1 MACKSDGQFE
11 FCNWKHENEY
21 CYFEWKFAS
30 KSVER
35 QQCST
40 SIRRRMRYIGDSMNN
55 VRECKIQL
63 DSVSL
68 KDQGKW
74 RCELQE
80 YCLGDCKG
88 PKDVKYIDLKVNEK
102 EEKFPSIG
110 KNSIQSIFIYKN
122 LFYCS
127 HNPSHW
133 SLYPDVLKIKT
144 LIVVKQN
151 FAKMPFVYY

>member
-1 MACKSDGQFE
+1 
-11 FCNWKHENEY
+11 
-21 CYFEWKFAS
+21 
-30 KSVER
+30 
-35 QQCST
+35 
-40 SIRRRMRYIGDSMNN
+40 MRYIGDSMNN

-110 KNSIQSIFIYKN
+110 KNSIQNMFIYKN
-122 LFYCS
+122 LF
-127 HNPSHW
+127 
-133 SLYPDVLKIKT
+133 
-144 LIVVKQN
+144 
-151 FAKMPFVYY
+151 